1 MKKSN
6 NQAAYSLRG
15 IVKKSRKSKGFFID
29 DTKYDSQFKLGKKEL
44 YKAMPG
50 DLVQFSL
57 TQKGWAKIQRVIT
70 SNTTEFI
77 GKVFKRGKRLYTSP
91 IGFEHDLKIIV
102 RDRKVGKIEE
112 GYFGK
117 FTILKQPSEENLAEA
132 ELEMVFD
139 SEDIFSL
146 AYEMAV
152 TNHNIKRDW
161 PKSVVNE
168 IKQLKN
174 KSFDDK
180 RLEDLRDK
188 VFVTIDGKNAK
199 DFDDAVLG
207 ETDKEGNLIL
217 YVAIADVSRYVE
229 MGTSLDHEAFER
241 GTSTYFSQRVIPM
254 LPEVLSNDLCS
265 LKPNEDRFCL
275 VCKTKVDIEGNLS
288 DTTFF
293 EAVINSK
300 ARLTYGT
307 VSREMEKNQFK
318 RPYEK
323 SLNTLVKIYKR
334 LKKNRIARSSLELE
348 VPTYSPKIENEKIT
362 KFIDSSRDDSHM
374 MIEEFMLA
382 ANISAA
388 KICIKQDVP
397 SLYRIHPKPDITKIK
412 AVETFLRTRQINAS
426 FEDGSDIKKI
436 ASIIDL
442 VKDRRDKK
450 IIHSQILFSM
460 SLATYEAEVSEHYA
474 LNYTSYTHFTSP
486 IRRYPDLVVHRV
498 IKSLIKEKGGPV
510 SLSDKQLIMDR
521 IYLED
526 DLIEVASQCSARE
539 RTAEAAEREALNIL
553 KCSFAESLIGNTY
566 KGQIVGVTNF
576 GLFIHLQDINIEGL
590 CHIKYLPRNEYYV
603 FDEDSKMLQSNSSRH
618 SYSLG
623 DYVKVN
629 IEKVETFGQKIDLRI
644 VS

>member
-1 MKKSN
+1 LKKSN
-6 NQAAYSLRG
+6 NQAAHSFRG

-117 FTILKQPSEENLAEA
+117 FTVLKQPSEENLAEA
-132 ELEMVFD
+132 ELEMVFFFFY
-139 SEDIFSL
+139 IFSL

-174 KSFDDK
+174 KSFDNE
-180 RLEDLRDK
+180 RIEDLRDK

-207 ETDKEGNLIL
+207 ETDNEGNLIL

-229 MGTSLDHEAFER
+229 MGTSLDHEAYER

-275 VCKTKVDIEGNLS
+275 VFKTKVDDEGNLS

-307 VSREMEKNQFK
+307 VFREMEKNQFK

-348 VPTYSPKIENEKIT
+348 VPTYSPQIENEKIT
-362 KFIDSSRDDSHM
+362 RFIDSSRDDSHM

-388 KICIKQDVP
+388 KICIKQDIP

-436 ASIIDL
+436 ASIIEL

-526 DLIEVASQCSARE
+526 DLIEVASQCSTRE

>member
-6 NQAAYSLRG
+6 NQATYSLRG

-57 TQKGWAKIQRVIT
+57 TQKGWAKIQRVVT

-334 LKKNRIARSSLELE
+334 LKKNRIARSSL
-348 VPTYSPKIENEKIT
+348 
-362 KFIDSSRDDSHM
+362 
-374 MIEEFMLA
+374 
-382 ANISAA
+382 
-388 KICIKQDVP
+388 
-397 SLYRIHPKPDITKIK
+397 
-412 AVETFLRTRQINAS
+412 
-426 FEDGSDIKKI
+426 
-436 ASIIDL
+436 
-442 VKDRRDKK
+442 
-450 IIHSQILFSM
+450 
-460 SLATYEAEVSEHYA
+460 
-474 LNYTSYTHFTSP
+474 
-486 IRRYPDLVVHRV
+486 
-498 IKSLIKEKGGPV
+498 
-510 SLSDKQLIMDR
+510 
-521 IYLED
+521 
-526 DLIEVASQCSARE
+526 
-539 RTAEAAEREALNIL
+539 
-553 KCSFAESLIGNTY
+553 
-566 KGQIVGVTNF
+566 
-576 GLFIHLQDINIEGL
+576 
-590 CHIKYLPRNEYYV
+590 
-603 FDEDSKMLQSNSSRH
+603 
-618 SYSLG
+618 
-623 DYVKVN
+623 
-629 IEKVETFGQKIDLRI
+629 
-644 VS
+644 

>member
-117 FTILKQPSEENLAEA
+117 FTIQKQPSEENLAEA

-275 VCKTKVDIEGNLS
+275 VCKTKVDDEGNLS

-307 VSREMEKNQFK
+307 VFREMEKNQFK

-348 VPTYSPKIENEKIT
+348 VPTYSPQIENEKIT
-362 KFIDSSRDDSHM
+362 RFIDLSRDDSHM

-388 KICIKQDVP
+388 KICLKQDVP

-526 DLIEVASQCSARE
+526 DLIEVANQCSARE

>member
-6 NQAAYSLRG
+6 NQAAHSLRG

-174 KSFDDK
+174 KSFDNE
-180 RLEDLRDK
+180 RIEDLRDK

-207 ETDKEGNLIL
+207 ETDNEGNLIL

-300 ARLTYGT
+300 ARLTYGM
-307 VSREMEKNQFK
+307 VSREMEKNHFK

-334 LKKNRIARSSLELE
+334 LKKNRIARNSLELE
-348 VPTYSPKIENEKIT
+348 VPTYSPQIENEKIT
-362 KFIDSSRDDSHM
+362 RFIDSSRDDSHM

>member
-275 VCKTKVDIEGNLS
+275 VCKTKVDDEGNLS

-498 IKSLIKEKGGPV
+498 I
-510 SLSDKQLIMDR
+510 
-521 IYLED
+521 
-526 DLIEVASQCSARE
+526 
-539 RTAEAAEREALNIL
+539 
-553 KCSFAESLIGNTY
+553 
-566 KGQIVGVTNF
+566 
-576 GLFIHLQDINIEGL
+576 
-590 CHIKYLPRNEYYV
+590 
-603 FDEDSKMLQSNSSRH
+603 
-618 SYSLG
+618 
-623 DYVKVN
+623 
-629 IEKVETFGQKIDLRI
+629 
-644 VS
+644 

>member
-6 NQAAYSLRG
+6 NQATDSLRG

-57 TQKGWAKIQRVIT
+57 TQKGWAKIQRVVT

-254 LPEVLSNDLCS
+254 LPEVLSNELCS

-275 VCKTKVDIEGNLS
+275 VCKTKVDDEGNLS

-307 VSREMEKNQFK
+307 VSREMKKNQFK

-526 DLIEVASQCSARE
+526 DLIEVASQCSTRE

>member
-6 NQAAYSLRG
+6 NQATYSLRG

-275 VCKTKVDIEGNLS
+275 VCKTKVDDEGNLS

-307 VSREMEKNQFK
+307 VSREMKKNQFK

-348 VPTYSPKIENEKIT
+348 VPTYSPQIENEKIT

-526 DLIEVASQCSARE
+526 DLIKVASQSSARE

>member
-180 RLEDLRDK
+180 SLEDLRDK

-275 VCKTKVDIEGNLS
+275 VCKTKVDDEGNLS

-307 VSREMEKNQFK
+307 VFREMEKNQFK

-348 VPTYSPKIENEKIT
+348 VPTYSPQIENEKIT
-362 KFIDSSRDDSHM
+362 RFIDSSRDDSHM

-460 SLATYEAEVSEHYA
+460 SLATYEAKVSEHYA

-526 DLIEVASQCSARE
+526 DLIEVASQCSTKE

-603 FDEDSKMLQSNSSRH
+603 FDEDSKMLQSNTSRH

>member
-275 VCKTKVDIEGNLS
+275 VCKTKVDDEGNLS

-307 VSREMEKNQFK
+307 VFREMEKNQFK

-348 VPTYSPKIENEKIT
+348 VPTYSPQIENEKIT
-362 KFIDSSRDDSHM
+362 RFIDSSRDDSHM

-526 DLIEVASQCSARE
+526 DLIEVASQCSTKE

-603 FDEDSKMLQSNSSRH
+603 FDEDSKMLQSNTSRH

>member
-6 NQAAYSLRG
+6 NQAAHSFRG

-174 KSFDDK
+174 KSFDNE
-180 RLEDLRDK
+180 RIEDLRDK

-275 VCKTKVDIEGNLS
+275 VCKTKVDDEGNLS

-318 RPYEK
+318 KPYEK

-348 VPTYSPKIENEKIT
+348 VPTYSPQIENEKIT
-362 KFIDSSRDDSHM
+362 RFIDSSRDDSHM

-388 KICIKQDVP
+388 KICLKQDVP

-436 ASIIDL
+436 ASIIEL

-460 SLATYEAEVSEHYA
+460 SLATYEAKVSEHYA
-474 LNYTSYTHFTSP
+474 LNYASYTHFTSP

-526 DLIEVASQCSARE
+526 DLIEVASQCSTRE

>member
-229 MGTSLDHEAFER
+229 MGTSLDHEAFDR

-275 VCKTKVDIEGNLS
+275 VCKTKVDDEGNLS

-307 VSREMEKNQFK
+307 VFREMEKNQFK

-348 VPTYSPKIENEKIT
+348 VPTYSPQIENEKIT
-362 KFIDSSRDDSHM
+362 RFIDSSRDDSHM

-460 SLATYEAEVSEHYA
+460 SLATYEAKVSEHYA
-474 LNYTSYTHFTSP
+474 LNYASYTHFTSP

-526 DLIEVASQCSARE
+526 DLIEVASQCSTKE

-553 KCSFAESLIGNTY
+553 KCSFAESFIGNTY

-603 FDEDSKMLQSNSSRH
+603 FDEDSKMLQSNTSRH

>member
-6 NQAAYSLRG
+6 NQASHTLRG

-174 KSFDDK
+174 KSFDNE
-180 RLEDLRDK
+180 RIEDLRDK

-275 VCKTKVDIEGNLS
+275 VCKTKVDDEGNLS

-307 VSREMEKNQFK
+307 VSREMKKNQFK

-348 VPTYSPKIENEKIT
+348 VPTYSPQIENEKIT

-382 ANISAA
+382 ANISAP

-460 SLATYEAEVSEHYA
+460 SLATYEAKVSEHYA
-474 LNYTSYTHFTSP
+474 LYYASYTHFTSP

-526 DLIEVASQCSARE
+526 DLIEVASQCSDRE